1 MILKASAPGKVILFG
16 EHFVVY
22 GKKAILASIDKRVT
36 VTSEKNEENTIS
48 VKSNLGQ
55 LTESNTVLIEE
66 INSPLK
72 PFFYIAKSMIDQF
85 KFKGGINIVINSE
98 IPSGIGLGSS
108 SACCV
113 AGAASI
119 SNLFTKL
126 SREEII
132 DLAIKAEQTIFKDTS
147 GADCTVCTHGGI
159 IEYEKNA
166 GFKKINSKNNF
177 ILIIINSGQTH
188 STNLTVSKVKNFKE
202 KNEEKFLTLC
212 KKEELLIENIKHAL
226 EKNDL
231 TVIGKSMIE
240 NQKYLEEIGV
250 SNDKLREML
259 VSVENSSYGAKITG
273 AGDGGCIIAL
283 TDDSNLEKTMNYLRS
298 KNYECF
304 SVKIDSRGLDT
315 F

>member
-1 MILKASAPGKVILFG
+1 MISKASAPGKVILFG

-22 GKKAILASIDKRVT
+22 GKKAILATINKRIT
-36 VTSEKNEENTIS
+36 VTSEKIDESKILIKSDLGEL
-48 VKSNLGQ
+48 VKPVS
-55 LTESNTVLIEE
+55 EPIEKIE
-66 INSPLK
+66 SPLK
-72 PFFYIAKSMIDQF
+72 PFFYLAKEMLQKYNSN
-85 KFKGGINIVINSE
+85 GGIKIVVESE

-126 SREEII
+126 SKEEII

-159 IEYEKNA
+159 IEYDKQG
-166 GFKKINSKNNF
+166 GFQKIESPNNF
-177 ILIIINSGQTH
+177 TLIISNSGQTH
-188 STNLTVSKVKNFKE
+188 STSVTVSKVKDFKE
-202 KNEEKFLTLC
+202 KNEEKFLALC
-212 KKEELLIENIKHAL
+212 EKEDVLIENIKESL
-226 EKNDL
+226 QKNDL
-231 TVIGKSMIE
+231 KEIGNSMSE
-240 NQKYLEEIGV
+240 NQNYLEEIGI
-250 SNDKLREML
+250 SNDRIRDMIKIAK
-259 VSVENSSYGAKITG
+259 NYSYGAKITG

-283 TDDSNLEKTMNYLRS
+283 ADETNLEDGMKNLQA

-304 SVKIDSRGLDT
+304 SVKIDSKGLDT

>member
-1 MILKASAPGKVILFG
+1 LISKASAPGKVILFG

-55 LTESNTVLIEE
+55 LTKPNTVLIEE

-72 PFFYIAKSMIDQF
+72 PFFHIAKSMIDQF

-98 IPSGIGLGSS
+98 ISSGIGLGSS

-126 SREEII
+126 SRDEII
-132 DLAIKAEQTIFKDTS
+132 DLAVKAEQTIFKDTS

-159 IEYEKNA
+159 IEYEKNT

-177 ILIIINSGQTH
+177 ILIIINSEQTH

-202 KNEEKFLTLC
+202 KNEEQFLTLC
-212 KKEELLIENIKHAL
+212 EKEELLIENIKQAL

-250 SNDKLREML
+250 SNDKLREIL

-273 AGDGGCIIAL
+273 AGEGGCIIAL
-283 TDDSNLEKTMNYLRS
+283 TDDSNLEKTMNYLRR

-304 SVKIDSRGLDT
+304 SVKIDSKGLDT

>member
-1 MILKASAPGKVILFG
+1 MISKASAPGKVILFG

-48 VKSNLGQ
+48 VKSNLGH
-55 LTESNTVLIEE
+55 LTKPNTVLIEE

-72 PFFYIAKSMIDQF
+72 PFFYIAKSMMDQF
-85 KFKGGINIVINSE
+85 KFKSGINIVINSE

-132 DLAIKAEQTIFKDTS
+132 DLAVKAEQTIFKDTS

-159 IEYEKNA
+159 IEYEKNT

-177 ILIIINSGQTH
+177 ILIIINSGQIH

-202 KNEEKFLTLC
+202 KNEEQFLTLC
-212 KKEELLIENIKHAL
+212 EKEELLIENIKPAL

-259 VSVENSSYGAKITG
+259 VSVENLSYGAKITG
-273 AGDGGCIIAL
+273 AGEGGCIIAL

-304 SVKIDSRGLDT
+304 SVKIDSKGLDT

>member
-1 MILKASAPGKVILFG
+1 MISKASAPGKVILFG

-55 LTESNTVLIEE
+55 LTKSNTVLIEE

-126 SREEII
+126 SREKII

-159 IEYEKNA
+159 IEYEKNT

-202 KNEEKFLTLC
+202 KNEEQFLTLC
-212 KKEELLIENIKHAL
+212 EKEELLIENIKQAL

-259 VSVENSSYGAKITG
+259 VSLENSSYGAKITG
-273 AGDGGCIIAL
+273 AGEGGCIITL

-304 SVKIDSRGLDT
+304 SVKIDSKGLDT

>member
-1 MILKASAPGKVILFG
+1 LISKASAPGKVILFG

-48 VKSNLGQ
+48 IKSNLGQ
-55 LTESNTVLIEE
+55 LTKPNTTLIEE

-72 PFFYIAKSMIDQF
+72 PFFYIAKSMLDQF

-113 AGAASI
+113 AGVASI

-132 DLAIKAEQTIFKDTS
+132 DLAVKAEQTIFKDTS

-159 IEYEKNA
+159 IEYEKNV

-177 ILIIINSGQTH
+177 ILIIINSGQIH

-212 KKEELLIENIKHAL
+212 EKEELLIENIKQSL

-231 TVIGKSMIE
+231 TVIGKSMME

-273 AGDGGCIIAL
+273 AGEGGCIIAL

-304 SVKIDSRGLDT
+304 SVKIDSKGLDT

>member
-1 MILKASAPGKVILFG
+1 LISKASAPGKVILFG

-48 VKSNLGQ
+48 IKSNLGQ
-55 LTESNTVLIEE
+55 LTKPNTVFIEE

-72 PFFYIAKSMIDQF
+72 PFFYIAKSMLDQF

-132 DLAIKAEQTIFKDTS
+132 DLAVKAEQTIFKDTS

-159 IEYEKNA
+159 IEYEKNV

-177 ILIIINSGQTH
+177 ILIIINSGQIH

-202 KNEEKFLTLC
+202 KNEEQFLTLC
-212 KKEELLIENIKHAL
+212 EKEELLIENIKQSL

-231 TVIGKSMIE
+231 TVIGKSMME
-240 NQKYLEEIGV
+240 NQKYLEKIGV

-259 VSVENSSYGAKITG
+259 ASVENSSYGAKITG
-273 AGDGGCIIAL
+273 AGEGGCIIAL

-304 SVKIDSRGLDT
+304 SVKIDSKGLDT

>member
-1 MILKASAPGKVILFG
+1 MISKASAPGKVILFG

-48 VKSNLGQ
+48 IKSNLGQ
-55 LTESNTVLIEE
+55 LTKPNTVLIEE

-72 PFFYIAKSMIDQF
+72 PFFYIAKSMLDQF

-132 DLAIKAEQTIFKDTS
+132 DLAVKAEQTIFKDTS

-159 IEYEKNA
+159 IEYEKNT

-177 ILIIINSGQTH
+177 ILIIINSGQIH

-212 KKEELLIENIKHAL
+212 EKEELLIENIKQSL

-231 TVIGKSMIE
+231 TVIGKSMME

-273 AGDGGCIIAL
+273 AGEGGCIIAL

-304 SVKIDSRGLDT
+304 SVKIDSKGLDT

>member
-16 EHFVVY
+16 EHFVVF

-132 DLAIKAEQTIFKDTS
+132 DLAVKAEQTIFKNTS

-159 IEYEKNA
+159 IEYEKNT

-202 KNEEKFLTLC
+202 KNEEQFLTLC
-212 KKEELLIENIKHAL
+212 EKEELLIENIKQAL

-231 TVIGKSMIE
+231 TAIGKSMIE

-273 AGDGGCIIAL
+273 AGEGGCIIAL
-283 TDDSNLEKTMNYLRS
+283 ADDSNLEKTMNYLRS

-304 SVKIDSRGLDT
+304 SVKIDSKGLDT

>member
-55 LTESNTVLIEE
+55 LTKSNTVLIEE

-202 KNEEKFLTLC
+202 KNEEQFLTLC
-212 KKEELLIENIKHAL
+212 EKEELLIENIKQAL

-231 TVIGKSMIE
+231 TAIGKSMIE

-273 AGDGGCIIAL
+273 AGEGGCIIAL

-304 SVKIDSRGLDT
+304 SVKIDSKGLDT

>member
-1 MILKASAPGKVILFG
+1 MISKASAPGKVILFG

-36 VTSEKNEENTIS
+36 IISEKNEENTIS

-55 LTESNTVLIEE
+55 LTKSNTVLIEE

-132 DLAIKAEQTIFKDTS
+132 DLAVKAEQTIFKDTS

-159 IEYEKNA
+159 IEYEKNT

-177 ILIIINSGQTH
+177 ILIIINSGQIH

-212 KKEELLIENIKHAL
+212 EKEELLIENIKQSL

-231 TVIGKSMIE
+231 TVIGKSMME

-273 AGDGGCIIAL
+273 AGEGGCIIAL

-304 SVKIDSRGLDT
+304 SVKIDSKGLDT

>member
-1 MILKASAPGKVILFG
+1 
-16 EHFVVY
+16 
-22 GKKAILASIDKRVT
+22 
-36 VTSEKNEENTIS
+36 
-48 VKSNLGQ
+48 
-55 LTESNTVLIEE
+55 
-66 INSPLK
+66 
-72 PFFYIAKSMIDQF
+72 MIDQF

-132 DLAIKAEQTIFKDTS
+132 DLAVKAEQTIFKDTS

-159 IEYEKNA
+159 IEYEKNT

-177 ILIIINSGQTH
+177 ILIIINSGQIH

-212 KKEELLIENIKHAL
+212 EKEELLIENIKQSL

-231 TVIGKSMIE
+231 TVIGKSMME

-273 AGDGGCIIAL
+273 AGEGGCIIAL

-304 SVKIDSRGLDT
+304 SVKIDSKGLDT

>member
-1 MILKASAPGKVILFG
+1 MISKASAPGKVILFG

-72 PFFYIAKSMIDQF
+72 PFLYIAKSMIDQF

-132 DLAIKAEQTIFKDTS
+132 DLAVKAEQTIFKNTS

-212 KKEELLIENIKHAL
+212 EKEELLIKNIKQAL

-273 AGDGGCIIAL
+273 AGEGGCIIAL
-283 TDDSNLEKTMNYLRS
+283 ADDSNLEKTMNYLRS

-304 SVKIDSRGLDT
+304 SVKIDSKGLDT

>member
-1 MILKASAPGKVILFG
+1 MISKASAPGKVILFG

-55 LTESNTVLIEE
+55 LTKPNTVLIEE

-72 PFFYIAKSMIDQF
+72 PFLYIAKSMIDQF

-132 DLAIKAEQTIFKDTS
+132 DLAVKAEQTIFKNTS

-212 KKEELLIENIKHAL
+212 EKEELLIKNIKQAL

-273 AGDGGCIIAL
+273 AGEGGCIIAL
-283 TDDSNLEKTMNYLRS
+283 ADDSNLEKTMNYLRS

-304 SVKIDSRGLDT
+304 SVKIDSKGLDT

>member
-1 MILKASAPGKVILFG
+1 MISKASAPGKVILFG

-36 VTSEKNEENTIS
+36 VSSGKKSESMIS

-55 LTESNTVLIEE
+55 LIKPVTESIDK

-72 PFFYIAKSMIDQF
+72 PFFYLAKEMIK
-85 KFKGGINIVINSE
+85 KFNFDGGINIVVESN
-98 IPSGIGLGSS
+98 IPSGVGLGSS

-126 SREEII
+126 SKENII
-132 DLAIKAEQTIFKDTS
+132 NLAIKAEQTIFKDTS

-159 IEYEKNA
+159 IEYDKQK
-166 GFKKINSKNNF
+166 GFKKINSESDLTLV
-177 ILIIINSGQTH
+177 IANSGQIH
-188 STNLTVSKVKNFKE
+188 STSVTVSKVKKFKE
-202 KNEEKFLTLC
+202 KNEEKFSTLC
-212 KKEELLIENIKHAL
+212 KKEDSLVKNIKKAL
-226 EKNDL
+226 VKNDL
-231 TVIGKSMIE
+231 RIIGKSMTE
-240 NQKYLEEIGV
+240 NQNYLEEIGI
-250 SNDKLREML
+250 SNDKIREMIVL
-259 VSVENSSYGAKITG
+259 AENSSYGAKITG

-283 TDDSNLEKTMNYLRS
+283 VDATNLDNTLKNLQK

-304 SVKIDSRGLDT
+304 SVKIDSKGLDT

>member
-1 MILKASAPGKVILFG
+1 MISKASAPGKVILFG

-48 VKSNLGQ
+48 IKSNLGQ
-55 LTESNTVLIEE
+55 LTKPNTVLIEE

-72 PFFYIAKSMIDQF
+72 PFFYIAKSMLDQF

-132 DLAIKAEQTIFKDTS
+132 DLAVKAEQTIFKDTS

-159 IEYEKNA
+159 IEYEKNT

-177 ILIIINSGQTH
+177 ILIIINSGQIH

-212 KKEELLIENIKHAL
+212 EKEELLIENIKQSL

-231 TVIGKSMIE
+231 TVIGKSMME

-273 AGDGGCIIAL
+273 AGEGGCIIAL
-283 TDDSNLEKTMNYLRS
+283 TDDSNLEKTMS
-298 KNYECF
+298 
-304 SVKIDSRGLDT
+304 
-315 F
+315 

>member
-55 LTESNTVLIEE
+55 LTKSNTVLIEE

-132 DLAIKAEQTIFKDTS
+132 DLAVKAEQTIFKDTS
-147 GADCTVCTHGGI
+147 GADCTVCTYGGI
-159 IEYEKNA
+159 IEYEKNT

-202 KNEEKFLTLC
+202 KNEEQFLTLC
-212 KKEELLIENIKHAL
+212 EKEELLIENIKQAL

-273 AGDGGCIIAL
+273 AGEGGCIIAL

-304 SVKIDSRGLDT
+304 SVKIDSKGLDT

>member
-1 MILKASAPGKVILFG
+1 MISKASAPGKVILFG

-55 LTESNTVLIEE
+55 LTKPNTVLIEE

-72 PFFYIAKSMIDQF
+72 PFLYIAKSMIDQF

-132 DLAIKAEQTIFKDTS
+132 DLAVKAEQTIFKNTS

-159 IEYEKNA
+159 IEYEKNT

-212 KKEELLIENIKHAL
+212 EKEELLIKNIKQAL

-273 AGDGGCIIAL
+273 AGEGGCIIAL
-283 TDDSNLEKTMNYLRS
+283 ADDSNLEKTMNYLRS

-304 SVKIDSRGLDT
+304 SVKIDSKGLDT

>member
-1 MILKASAPGKVILFG
+1 
-16 EHFVVY
+16 VY

-55 LTESNTVLIEE
+55 LTKPNTVLIEE

-72 PFFYIAKSMIDQF
+72 PFFYIAKSMLDQF

-113 AGAASI
+113 AGTASI

-132 DLAIKAEQTIFKDTS
+132 DLAVKAEQTIFKDTS

-159 IEYEKNA
+159 IEYEKNT

-177 ILIIINSGQTH
+177 ILIIINSGQIH

-212 KKEELLIENIKHAL
+212 EKEELLIENIKQSL

-231 TVIGKSMIE
+231 TVIGKSMME

-273 AGDGGCIIAL
+273 AGEGGCIIAL

-304 SVKIDSRGLDT
+304 SVKIDSKGLDT

>member
-1 MILKASAPGKVILFG
+1 MISKASAPGKVILFG

-72 PFFYIAKSMIDQF
+72 PFLYIAKSMIDQF

-132 DLAIKAEQTIFKDTS
+132 DLAVKAEQTIFKNTS

-159 IEYEKNA
+159 IEYEKNT

-212 KKEELLIENIKHAL
+212 EKEELLIKNIKQAL

-259 VSVENSSYGAKITG
+259 VSVENSSYGAIITG
-273 AGDGGCIIAL
+273 AGEGGCIIAL
-283 TDDSNLEKTMNYLRS
+283 ADDSNLEKTMNYLRS

-304 SVKIDSRGLDT
+304 SVKIDSKGLDT

>member
-16 EHFVVY
+16 EHFVVF

-202 KNEEKFLTLC
+202 KNEEQFLTLC
-212 KKEELLIENIKHAL
+212 EKEELLIENIKQAL

-231 TVIGKSMIE
+231 TAIGKSMIE

-304 SVKIDSRGLDT
+304 SVKIDSKGLDT

>member
-1 MILKASAPGKVILFG
+1 MISKASAPGKVILFG

-36 VTSEKNEENTIS
+36 VISEKKSENIIS

-55 LTESNTVLIEE
+55 LIKPVTEPINK

-72 PFFYIAKSMIDQF
+72 PFFYIAKEMVK
-85 KFKGGINIVINSE
+85 KFNFEGGINIVVESD
-98 IPSGIGLGSS
+98 IPSGVGLGSS

-126 SREEII
+126 SKDGII

-159 IEYEKNA
+159 IEYDKQK
-166 GFKKINSKNNF
+166 GFKKINSESELTLV
-177 ILIIINSGQTH
+177 IANSGQIH
-188 STNLTVSKVKNFKE
+188 STSVTVSKVKKFKE
-202 KNEEKFLTLC
+202 KNEEKFSALC
-212 KKEELLIENIKHAL
+212 EKEDLLVENIKKAL
-226 EKNDL
+226 VKNDL
-231 TVIGKSMIE
+231 MAIGKSMTE
-240 NQKYLEEIGV
+240 NQNYLEEIGI
-250 SNDKLREML
+250 SNDKIREMIIL
-259 VSVENSSYGAKITG
+259 AGNSSYGAKITG

-283 TDDSNLEKTMNYLRS
+283 VDATNLDDTLKNLQMKD
-298 KNYECF
+298 YECF
-304 SVKIDSRGLDT
+304 SVKIDSKGLDT
-315 F
+315 

>member
-1 MILKASAPGKVILFG
+1 MISKASAPGKVILFG

-36 VTSEKNEENTIS
+36 VISEKKSENIIS

-55 LTESNTVLIEE
+55 LIKPVTESINK

-72 PFFYIAKSMIDQF
+72 PFFYIAKEMVK
-85 KFKGGINIVINSE
+85 KFNFEGGINIVVESD
-98 IPSGIGLGSS
+98 IPSGVGLGSS

-126 SREEII
+126 SKEDII

-159 IEYEKNA
+159 IEYGKQK
-166 GFKKINSKNNF
+166 GFKKINSESELTLV
-177 ILIIINSGQTH
+177 IVNSGQIH
-188 STNLTVSKVKNFKE
+188 STSVTVSKVKKFKE
-202 KNEEKFLTLC
+202 KNEEKFSALC
-212 KKEELLIENIKHAL
+212 EKEDLLVENIKKSL
-226 EKNDL
+226 VKNDL
-231 TVIGKSMIE
+231 MAIGKSMTE
-240 NQKYLEEIGV
+240 NQNYLEEIGI
-250 SNDKLREML
+250 SNDKIREMIIL
-259 VSVENSSYGAKITG
+259 AGNSAYGAKITG

-283 TDDSNLEKTMNYLRS
+283 VDATNLDDTLKNLQM

-304 SVKIDSRGLDT
+304 SVKIDSKGLDT
-315 F
+315 

>member
-1 MILKASAPGKVILFG
+1 MTSKASAPGKVILFG

-22 GKKAILASIDKRVT
+22 GKKAILATINKRVT
-36 VTSEKNEENTIS
+36 VTSEKINENKIS
-48 VKSNLGQ
+48 IKSDLGELVKPV
-55 LTESNTVLIEE
+55 TESIEK

-72 PFFYIAKSMIDQF
+72 PFFHIAKEMLQ
-85 KFKGGINIVINSE
+85 KFNFDGGVNIVVESE

-119 SNLFTKL
+119 SNLFTEL
-126 SREEII
+126 SKENII

-147 GADCTVCTHGGI
+147 GADCTVCTYGGI
-159 IEYEKNA
+159 IEYDKQG
-166 GFKKINSKNNF
+166 GFEKINSPNDF
-177 ILIIINSGQTH
+177 TLIILNSGQTH
-188 STNLTVSKVKNFKE
+188 TTSVTVSKVKDFKE
-202 KNEEKFLTLC
+202 NNEEKFLSLC
-212 KKEELLIENIKHAL
+212 EKEDVLIANVKEAL
-226 EKNDL
+226 RKNDL
-231 TVIGKSMIE
+231 KVIGKSMSE
-240 NQKYLEEIGV
+240 NQNYLEEIGI
-250 SNDKLREML
+250 SNDKIREMIML
-259 VSVENSSYGAKITG
+259 VKNYAYGSKITG

-283 TDDSNLEKTMNYLRS
+283 ADAINLDDAITNLQA

>member
-1 MILKASAPGKVILFG
+1 LTSKASAPGKVILFG

-22 GKKAILASIDKRVT
+22 GKKAILATIDKRVI
-36 VTSEKNEENTIS
+36 VTSEKINENKIS
-48 VKSNLGQ
+48 IKSDLGE
-55 LTESNTVLIEE
+55 LEKPVSESVEE

-72 PFFYIAKSMIDQF
+72 PFFYIAKEMLQ
-85 KFKGGINIVINSE
+85 KFNDDGGVNIVVESE
-98 IPSGIGLGSS
+98 IPSGVGLGSS

-126 SREEII
+126 SKEEII

-147 GADCTVCTHGGI
+147 GADCTVCTHGGV
-159 IEYEKNA
+159 IEYDKQR
-166 GFKKINSKNNF
+166 GFKKIDSPNDF
-177 ILIIINSGQTH
+177 TLIISNSGQTH
-188 STNLTVSKVKNFKE
+188 STSVTVSKVKDFKE
-202 KNEEKFLTLC
+202 NNKEKFLLLC
-212 KKEELLIENIKHAL
+212 EKEDVLIANIKKAL

-231 TVIGKSMIE
+231 TVIGKSMSE
-240 NQKYLEEIGV
+240 NQNYLEEIGI
-250 SNDKLREML
+250 SNDKIRDMIML
-259 VSVENSSYGAKITG
+259 AENSAFGAKITG

-283 TDDSNLEKTMNYLRS
+283 ADSTNSDDTMKNLQA

-304 SVKIDSRGLDT
+304 SVKIDSKGLDT

>member
-1 MILKASAPGKVILFG
+1 LISKASAPGKVILFG

-36 VTSEKNEENTIS
+36 VTSEKNEEHTIS
-48 VKSNLGQ
+48 IKSNLGQ
-55 LTESNTVLIEE
+55 LTKPNTALIEE

-72 PFFYIAKSMIDQF
+72 PFFYIAKSMLDQF

-132 DLAIKAEQTIFKDTS
+132 DLAVKAEQTIFKDTS

-159 IEYEKNA
+159 IEYEKNT

-177 ILIIINSGQTH
+177 ILIIINSGQIH

-212 KKEELLIENIKHAL
+212 EKEELLIENIKQSL

-231 TVIGKSMIE
+231 TVIGKSMME

-273 AGDGGCIIAL
+273 AGEGGCIIAL

-304 SVKIDSRGLDT
+304 SVKIDSKGLDT

>member
-1 MILKASAPGKVILFG
+1 LILKASAPGKVILFG

-55 LTESNTVLIEE
+55 LTKSNAVLIEE

-132 DLAIKAEQTIFKDTS
+132 DLAVKAEQTIFKDTS

-159 IEYEKNA
+159 IEYEKNT

-202 KNEEKFLTLC
+202 KNEEQFLTLC
-212 KKEELLIENIKHAL
+212 EKEELLIENIKRAL

-273 AGDGGCIIAL
+273 AGEGGCIIAL
-283 TDDSNLEKTMNYLRS
+283 TDDSNFEKTMNYLRS

-304 SVKIDSRGLDT
+304 SVKIDSKGLDT